1 MANVKIYT
9 NKASITRRL
18 KTAGITTI
26 AKPKINNISVLIELD
41 NRVFA
46 IDRTQKFLE
55 EKAAE
60 LSKFGVGKPQFQK
73 IMAIVREVAAERDYL
88 SRLFQ
93 NTCGKS
99 WISHRNWNT
108 SAALDKWEG
117 VELKLFCTTIG
128 KVLVLTQRVV
138 SLSLWNHFLHGNYAN
153 GIPGNIPDDIDK
165 LACLRTL
172 ELGYNFITRGLP
184 STLGNLRNLKT
195 LHLHFNHIMEGL
207 PSLDHLDSL
216 EVLWLNHNH
225 LEGGI
230 DELKKL
236 KKLKECHIYHNK
248 FSGVVPEELADKKD
262 LTVFK
267 FYGTYLQ
274 YGKKVQ
280 DRIDSEPGWEGHK
293 ASEKPAHIV
302 YD

>member
-26 AKPKINNISVLIELD
+26 AKPKLDNIGVLIELD
-41 NRVFA
+41 DRVFA

-60 LSKFGVGKPQFQK
+60 LSKFGVGKTQLPK
-73 IMAIVREVAAERDYL
+73 IKSIVKEVAAERDYL

-93 NTCGKS
+93 NTSGKS
-99 WISHRNWNT
+99 WSSHKNWNT

-117 VELKLFCTTIG
+117 VTMKSFFTIIG
-128 KVLVLTQRVV
+128 KVMVLTKRVV
-138 SLSLWNHFLHGNYAN
+138 GLSLRNHYLHGHYAKE
-153 GIPGNIPDDIDK
+153 IPGNIPDDIEK
-165 LACLRTL
+165 LACLKTL
-172 ELGYNFITRGLP
+172 ELGYNFLTRGLP

-207 PSLDHLDSL
+207 PSLDHMDSL

-248 FSGVVPEELADKKD
+248 FSGMVPEELADKKD
-262 LTVFK
+262 LIVFK

-280 DRIDSEPGWEGHK
+280 DRIDSEPGWEGRK

>member
-9 NKASITRRL
+9 NKASITRWL

-26 AKPKINNISVLIELD
+26 AKPKLDNISVLIELD
-41 NRVFA
+41 DRVFA

-60 LSKFGVGKPQFQK
+60 LSKLGVEKPQFQK

-99 WISHRNWNT
+99 WISRKNWNT

-117 VELKLFCTTIG
+117 VTMNTICTITDKIII
-128 KVLVLTQRVV
+128 LTKRVTG
-138 SLSLWNHFLHGNYAN
+138 LTLRNHYLHGNIEKKAY
-153 GIPGNIPDDIDK
+153 GNIPDDIEV
-165 LACLRTL
+165 LTCLKTL
-172 ELGYNFITRGLP
+172 GLNYNFIERSLP
-184 STLGNLRNLKT
+184 STLGNLRNLKV
-195 LHLHFNHIMEGL
+195 LHLEFNQIMGAL
-207 PSLDHLDSL
+207 PELNHMDSL
-216 EVLWLNHNH
+216 EELYLDHNH
-225 LEGGI
+225 IEGDI
-230 DELKKL
+230 RELTKLKKL
-236 KKLKECHIYHNK
+236 KKCHIYHNK
-248 FSGVVPEELADKKD
+248 FSGTVPEALADKKD

-267 FYGTYLQ
+267 FYATYLQ

-280 DRIDSEPGWEGHK
+280 DRIDSESGWEGRK
-293 ASEKPAHIV
+293 AS
-302 YD
+302 

>member
-18 KTAGITTI
+18 KTAGINAIT
-26 AKPKINNISVLIELD
+26 KPNLNNIGVLIELD
-41 NRVFA
+41 DRVFA

-60 LSKFGVGKPQFQK
+60 LSKFGVSKTQLPK
-73 IMAIVREVAAERDYL
+73 IKAIMKEVAAEHDYL

-93 NTCGKS
+93 NTTGKS
-99 WISHRNWNT
+99 WLSHTNWNT
-108 SAALDKWEG
+108 FAALDKWEG
-117 VELKLFCTTIG
+117 VKMKPFCTTIG
-128 KVLVLTQRVV
+128 KVIVLTKRVV
-138 SLSLWNHFLHGNYAN
+138 GLSLRNHYLHGNIEKKAY
-153 GIPGNIPDDIDK
+153 GNIPDDIEVLTYLK
-165 LACLRTL
+165 TL
-172 ELGYNFITRGLP
+172 GLNYNFIERSLP
-184 STLGNLRNLKT
+184 STLGNLRNLKV
-195 LHLHFNHIMEGL
+195 LHLEFNQIMGL
-207 PSLDHLDSL
+207 LPELNHMDSL
-216 EVLWLNHNH
+216 EELYLDHNH
-225 LEGGI
+225 IEGDI
-230 DELKKL
+230 RELTKLKKL
-236 KKLKECHIYHNK
+236 KKCHIYHNK
-248 FSGVVPEELADKKD
+248 FSGTVPEALADKKD

-280 DRIDSEPGWEGHK
+280 DRIDSEPGWEGRK

>member
-9 NKASITRRL
+9 NKAGITRRL
-18 KTAGITTI
+18 KTAGIKTI
-26 AKPKINNISVLIELD
+26 TKPTLDSIGVMIELD
-41 NRVFA
+41 DHVFA
-46 IDRTQKFLE
+46 VDRTKKFLE
-55 EKAAE
+55 EKAADF
-60 LSKFGVGKPQFQK
+60 LKLGVKQPQLQQ
-73 IMAIVREVAAERDYL
+73 IIRIVGEVAAERDYL
-88 SRLFQ
+88 KRLFL
-93 NTCGKS
+93 NTSGKS
-99 WISHRNWNT
+99 WTSHKNWNT
-108 SAALDKWEG
+108 SSALDKWEG

-248 FSGVVPEELADKKD
+248 FSGMVPEELADKKD
-262 LTVFK
+262 LTVFR
-267 FYGTYLQ
+267 FYKTYLK

-280 DRIDSEPGWEGHK
+280 DRINSEPGWEG
-293 ASEKPAHIV
+293 
-302 YD
+302 